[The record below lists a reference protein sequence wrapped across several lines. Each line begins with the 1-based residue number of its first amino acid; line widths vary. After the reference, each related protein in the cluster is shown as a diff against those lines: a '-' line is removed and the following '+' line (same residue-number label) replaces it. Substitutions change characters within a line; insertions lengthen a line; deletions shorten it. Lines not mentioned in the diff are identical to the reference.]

1 MKTSVLLNELTA
13 LANEA
18 GYRII
23 RDKGTFRGGSCI
35 VRQEKIIVLNK
46 RLPPESIIA
55 ILARVLADISENLS
69 VKPALR
75 DIIERE
81 RVAAPKRK

>member
-1 MKTSVLLNELTA
+1 MKTSVLLNELTT
-13 LANEA
+13 LANAA

-23 RDKGTFRGGSCI
+23 RDKGMFRGGSC
-35 VRQEKIIVLNK
+35 VVHQEKVIVLNK
-46 RLPPESIIA
+46 RLPPESLIV
-55 ILARVLADISENLS
+55 ILARVLADTSETLS

-81 RVAAPKRK
+81 RMAMTQHK